1 MEERSQLFL
10 FTDDT
15 LEPEL
20 GIEEVEQKS
29 YNIRSRIDA
38 KVIVTGT
45 PSGNRYEFPR
55 AGSVVEVAEVDI
67 EFLLAK
73 RLGRKTSCCGG
84 GNPDGNVM
92 FELVTN

>member
-1 MEERSQLFL
+1 MEKRSQLFL

-38 KVIVTGT
+38 KVIVTGK
-45 PSGNRYEFPR
+45 PSGNIYTFPR
-55 AGSVVEVAEVDI
+55 AGSVVEIAEADV
-67 EFLLAK
+67 EFLLSK
-73 RLGRKTSCCGG
+73 RLGGKSCCGG
-84 GNPDGNVM
+84 GSSEGNVM
-92 FELVTN
+92 FELIEI